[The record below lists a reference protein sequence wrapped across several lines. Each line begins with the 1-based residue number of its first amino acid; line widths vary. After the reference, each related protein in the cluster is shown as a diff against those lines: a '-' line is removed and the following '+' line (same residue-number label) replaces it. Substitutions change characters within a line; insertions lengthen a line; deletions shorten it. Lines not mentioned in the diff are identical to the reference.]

1 MATTNIMESVK
12 EVINNNSVSKCFF
25 NLYDRWRDESKYEDI
40 NDYGKALHKTIGKE
54 FPTLGAEYVSSTK
67 RPFGVKVKMKGEV
80 IHFYT
85 KLKGRYIVLC
95 AAKCK

>member
-1 MATTNIMESVK
+1 MATIMEVVK
-12 EVINNNSVSKCFF
+12 EVINNDNVSKCFF

-40 NDYGKALHKTIGKE
+40 NDYGKALHKTIAKE
-54 FPTLGAEYVSSTK
+54 FSAYTFDYVGATK

-85 KLKGRYIVLC
+85 KLKGRYVVLC

>member
-1 MATTNIMESVK
+1 MATIMEVVK
-12 EVINNNSVSKCFF
+12 EVINNKNVSMCFF

-40 NDYGKALHKTIGKE
+40 NDYGKALHKTIAKE
-54 FPTLGAEYVSSTK
+54 FSSYTFDYVGATK
-67 RPFGVKVKMKGEV
+67 RPFGVKVKTNNET

-85 KLKGRYIVLC
+85 KLKGRYVVLC